1 MEAAQRHPVS
11 ITRNGRPSVVMISA
25 ESYAGRQRMT
35 REDLRQTMQ
44 RAGDLL
50 ELVVHEGIRILTPAQ
65 CRQRLLQSEA

>member
-1 MEAAQRHPVS
+1 
-11 ITRNGRPSVVMISA
+11 
-25 ESYAGRQRMT
+25 MT
-35 REDLRQTMQ
+35 REHLRQTMQ